1 MLHSVRRIAR
11 ESKWFSG
18 LFDDSKFIPSKS
30 EVSDTFQKIETVV
43 RDTDKIDTYDLIV
56 NLQMPSIVKSP
67 TLSYTKSVDLVDY
80 YCNNKIHIRLYFKD
94 ERLFDN
100 LTQTQCVLS
109 SPLFKSEQS
118 SNYTYSTT
126 ERTDIKSSGMYL
138 SSFNDLN
145 VTIEDVVNQALTDGA
160 LMTSTGVPNTNRTGP
175 FADSEKGVN
184 IDNVNEKLK
193 QSKYRSRL
201 IDVVDNT
208 LSTKNPK
215 SPFKAYN
222 VQYKKKITGETG
234 GLLASTTN
242 FSNIEEK
249 RRFFDSNYQY
259 YMQFD
264 FNLKQY
270 TVDYDDKGKVAK
282 IVKKENPT
290 GDGNSNSTADTS
302 GMDTDDSVLM
312 LLKKNEWISI
322 VFQDINI
329 PFDIKSIPANMVR
342 VEFVID
348 NSYPI
353 GYTGPLNLFYRNFF
367 CEYLNVSLKKY
378 IDSPIAVHDVMFM
391 RQDML
396 RALKLKSG
404 KYFSKI
410 AQLNN
415 LARRVLYYYLKNID
429 YTQNDIYS
437 STYTTMD
444 TDMKSAKQ
452 MTDTIVNGTSA
463 NSSSGITSLKATVK
477 KANNEIINFSN
488 FFKRDKIKDFRKIFF
503 EALLRGHAKTGLS
516 AVSEEDLTDILK
528 KIQEMNSPGVL
539 KPGISRPVPTTQNS
553 PLLLSDGTDG
563 KPVLA
568 TNLSAS
574 VSADALGTAAAG
586 GGDDNSVT
594 QEGGVNKPMFQSE
607 DYNLMI
613 PMDIHEPGTG
623 INDMVVRV
631 HKIHLS
637 HIDSINTQEID
648 DETSVDIRVGDAV
661 RFVYGNVIVYA
672 IICGFKPG
680 KDLNSDGSDKAMNM
694 THFRETY
701 IDISKSL
708 ESSDLSL
715 TPDQFLSLTNLRG
728 IKYLPF
734 KYVDDTYSFVSYDG
748 GSSVSESLNENIKRG
763 LNGQFNFS
771 CNDEVI
777 PILPNGY
784 IMPFTSRFKEGAKTL
799 GNKLNPFS
807 TKADIRKD
815 NTLPQYSLRSY
826 MTLDKVLVP
835 PNFADVVSLL
845 KESREDNPDAI
856 FDKLKKIMETQ
867 GLNESNDCKKTS
879 VQKAVSYLNDRKK
892 TFMSDASRI
901 TKLFNSKYV
910 QNGIVKN
917 MKGAI
922 QFIKNLYMQP
932 VKPGVF
938 VDKNGLPL
946 RTATQLVYCLNLMPG
961 DPLKSM
967 NLLVRALSSDD
978 VPDMIKRQQ
987 QKSAEIIDSDTKL
1000 NEVRQSDIISGGGIQ
1015 YGGANDI
1022 SKADKIIKDTIALVN
1037 SQKFFDDKTKT
1048 MLIDNLDSAEATYD
1062 PNEKEDTRPSPSSA
1076 MVKSGRF
1083 GNFGMGSGAN
1093 SGFGSNLLASIFK
1106 SPNRQGASSASGM
1119 GTGIGNDSCGNN
1131 TSIVCNG
1138 EDLIV
1143 TVTLKLNEL
1152 ISSCMN
1158 PEMIQHLGNH
1168 PGNNPGS
1175 FITNGEGVDEND
1187 GEEIDSNVA
1196 AAPAPAAPA
1205 PQAQL
1210 QSPPAPQA
1218 QLQSPPAP
1226 SQAQP
1231 QAPSQSPPAPQSP
1244 QAQPQSPSI
1253 VSSASPSSVA
1263 LGSSSSSSS
1272 SSYSAAV
1279 PIAAAPDTS
1288 KSTPD
1293 ASGISSM
1300 SDSVTSSDSVSESPP
1315 PDTRPRSAKG
1325 DLLPGLPSVPPVL
1338 ADASSEGAAAAEKN
1352 DEGKPPAAV
1361 AAATPPVDDTL
1372 ASTEERKASKEE
1384 TKAQKR
1390 LDELGGGKEKN
1401 KNKSKKNKKSN
1412 KNKTKKRKNSSSK
1425 KIKFTKVKTL

>member
-1 MLHSVRRIAR
+1 MSGFKSLFQKGQRYVGERA
-11 ESKWFSG
+11 WFSG
-18 LFDDSKFIPSKS
+18 LFDSSQFKPDETP
-30 EVSDTFQKIETVV
+30 VSDTFQKIETVV

-67 TLSYTKSVDLVDY
+67 ILSYAKSDKLVDY

-145 VTIEDVVNQALTDGA
+145 VTIEDVVNKALTDGA
-160 LMTSTGVPNTNRTGP
+160 LEISQGVPNTNRTGP

-184 IDNVNEKLK
+184 KDNVNEKLK

-249 RRFFDSNYQY
+249 RRFFDGNYQH

-290 GDGNSNSTADTS
+290 GNGNSNSTADTS
-302 GMDTDDSVLM
+302 GMDTDESVLM

-367 CEYLNVSLKKY
+367 CEYLNVSLKEY

-391 RQDML
+391 REDML

-429 YTQNDIYS
+429 YTENDIYS

-452 MTDTIVNGTSA
+452 ITDTIVNGTSA
-463 NSSSGITSLKATVK
+463 NSSSGITNLKATVK

-488 FFKRDKIKDFRKIFF
+488 FFKRDKIKYFRKIFF

-516 AVSEEDLTDILK
+516 AVSEEDLTNILK

-539 KPGISRPVPTTQNS
+539 KPGVSRPVPTTQNS

-563 KPVLA
+563 KPVVA

-586 GGDDNSVT
+586 GGDVGYQADA
-594 QEGGVNKPMFQSE
+594 QEGGVNKTMFQSE

-637 HIDSINTQEID
+637 HIDSITTQEID

-807 TKADIRKD
+807 TKADIGKD

-856 FDKLKKIMETQ
+856 FDKLKKIMENQ

-946 RTATQLVYCLNLMPG
+946 RTATQLVYCLNLIPG

-1022 SKADKIIKDTIALVN
+1022 SKADKIIKDTIALVAA
-1037 SQKFFDDKTKT
+1037 QKFFDDKTKT
-1048 MLIDNLDSAEATYD
+1048 MLVDNLDSAEATYD

-1106 SPNRQGASSASGM
+1106 SPNRQGVSSASGM

-1175 FITNGEGVDEND
+1175 FITNGEGVDES
-1187 GEEIDSNVA
+1187 GSEHEEIDSNVA
-1196 AAPAPAAPA
+1196 AAAAPA
-1205 PQAQL
+1205 PLAPAQAQA
-1210 QSPPAPQA
+1210 QAPPA
-1218 QLQSPPAP
+1218 S
-1226 SQAQP
+1226 
-1231 QAPSQSPPAPQSP
+1231 
-1244 QAQPQSPSI
+1244 SI
-1253 VSSASPSSVA
+1253 TSSTVISSVPLA
-1263 LGSSSSSSS
+1263 SLSSSGSSGSSGSSSSSS
-1272 SSYSAAV
+1272 SAAV
-1279 PIAAAPDTS
+1279 PIAAAPVTS

-1293 ASGISSM
+1293 SSDPSSISE
-1300 SDSVTSSDSVSESPP
+1300 SVSSSDSVSESPP
-1315 PDTRPRSAKG
+1315 PDTRPRSATG
-1325 DLLPGLPSVPPVL
+1325 DLLPGLPSIPSDV
-1338 ADASSEGAAAAEKN
+1338 AEKSGEGAAAAEKSG
-1352 DEGKPPAAV
+1352 EGAA
-1361 AAATPPVDDTL
+1361 AAATSTIDDTL
-1372 ASTEERKASKEE
+1372 ASKEERKASKEE
-1384 TKAQKR
+1384 KTQRKI
-1390 LDELGGGKEKN
+1390 DELGGGKEKN
-1401 KNKSKKNKKSN
+1401 NNKSKKNKKSN